1 MLGKKPVCSKCDKE
15 INAGDLIYVKMQYP
29 RRKGMTE
36 IIAFLKK
43 EGIFI
48 CENCFNNREDHH

>member
-1 MLGKKPVCSKCDKE
+1 MFGKKPVCSKCDKE

-36 IIAFLKK
+36 ITAFLKK
-43 EGIFI
+43 EGSFIF
-48 CENCFNNREDHH
+48 EKCFNNRQDKY

>member
-1 MLGKKPVCSKCDKE
+1 MFGKKPVCSKCDKE

-36 IIAFLKK
+36 ITAFLKK
-43 EGIFI
+43 EGSFI
-48 CENCFNNREDHH
+48 CEKCF